1 MKSDR
6 VCGGPRA
13 PLILRLAWR
22 NVRNDRLGFAA
33 CFLAVLTAV
42 VLVGGNSL
50 VVAGSAGKSELD
62 GVTGILILSAF
73 VSGFVSVFVVA
84 GTLGLHAVRR
94 RRTWGLLRSI
104 GMTAPQLRRL
114 VLAEALTLA
123 LSASVLGSVLAVPYA
138 GIVAGFVREVGFAPT
153 DIPVRITPVPFVL
166 AFVVGP
172 VVTLVAALGA
182 ARRAVRL
189 KPLEV
194 LRETHVQRRITSLPR
209 LVFGGSALVGG
220 LWMAAATTRM
230 SVKDAEPMA
239 FGTTMVL
246 CVGVAALGPVILT
259 GLVRMLGPVLTLL
272 DPTPGRLARAALLA
286 APGRVW
292 PMVSPVMLTMA
303 LACTF
308 LFSASTEAAW
318 KGIIRTGAAAW
329 VAPLMVGSATVFTVI
344 AVVNAAAVA
353 MADRGDSLRLLRQIG
368 ALPAQLVRTVCWETL
383 VATGIGVVLGTA
395 IAMLSLLSL
404 GKAMTGVPW
413 FDWSPFQYGG
423 LLATCVIGGLAGTLA
438 ATRKARNG
446 PLLPTSTPR

>member
-1 MKSDR
+1 M
-6 VCGGPRA
+6 CGGPRA

-42 VLVGGNSL
+42 VMVGGNSL
-50 VVAGSAGKSELD
+50 LVAGSAGEEDLD

-84 GTLGLHAVRR
+84 GMLGLHAVRR

-123 LSASVLGSVLAVPYA
+123 LAASALGSVLAVPYA
-138 GIVAGFVREVGFAPT
+138 GVAAGFVREVGLAPV
-153 DIPVRITPVPFVL
+153 DVPLRITPVPFVL
-166 AFVVGP
+166 AFVAGP
-172 VVTLVAALGA
+172 AVTLAAALGA

-194 LRETHVQRRITSLPR
+194 LRETHVQQRILSLPR
-209 LVFGGSALVGG
+209 MGIGSAALLGG
-220 LWMAAATTRM
+220 LWMADEMARM
-230 SVKDAEPMA
+230 PVKEAEPMA
-239 FGTTMVL
+239 FGTTMTL
-246 CVGVAALGPVILT
+246 CVGVGALGPVILT
-259 GLVRMLGPVLTLL
+259 GLVRMLGPVLTRL
-272 DPTPGRLARAALLA
+272 DPTPGRLARAALLT

-292 PMVSPVMLTMA
+292 PMVAPVMLTMA

-308 LFSASTEAAW
+308 LFAASTEAAF
-318 KGIIRTGAAAW
+318 KGITRTGAAAW
-329 VAPLMVGSATVFTVI
+329 VAPLMVGSAIVFTVI
-344 AVVNAAAVA
+344 SVVNAAAVA
-353 MADRGDSLRLLRQIG
+353 MADQRDSLRLLRQIG

-383 VATGIGVVLGTA
+383 IATGVGVVLGTA
-395 IAMLSLLSL
+395 IAALSLSAM
-404 GKAMTGVPW
+404 GKAMTGELW
-413 FDWSPFQYGG
+413 FTGSLVQYAG
-423 LLATCVIGGLAGTLA
+423 LLATCVVGGLAGTLA
-438 ATRKARNG
+438 ATREARRG